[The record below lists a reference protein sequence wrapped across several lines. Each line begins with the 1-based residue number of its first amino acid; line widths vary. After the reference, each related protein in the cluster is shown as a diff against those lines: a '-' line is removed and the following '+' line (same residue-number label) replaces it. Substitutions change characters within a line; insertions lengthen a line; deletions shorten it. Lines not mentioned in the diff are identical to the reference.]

1 MDFYEQ
7 GRKLGLKGN
16 KLYEFAMEKRQRQHE
31 LEIKRLEL
39 QREREREQREK
50 EEREQER
57 QREKEREEREAKIK
71 EKEIELK
78 EKEIRAQIELARIQ
92 QGQANP
98 DREQQVPKC
107 LKIPSFV
114 ESKDQIDTY
123 LARFKWFAK
132 SMKWREE
139 DWAIRLS
146 ALLTGDAL
154 EAYTRL
160 SDDDAAKYETVKE
173 ALLLCYNFT
182 DKGYR
187 QRFRECRPKPGETPR
202 QFVARLSSYLRKW
215 VELSG
220 KGVDYNGLHE
230 LIVQEQFLDACPK
243 ELATFLEEQKQQTL
257 NDLIEAADRYLKAHN
272 KTFGPPKKHLQR
284 DGYQEDDIQ
293 QEPTPHS
300 DVKKGCFVCDAL
312 GHKAV
317 DCPELK
323 RIRQA
328 RSKSSQ
334 RQG

>member
-1 MDFYEQ
+1 
-7 GRKLGLKGN
+7 
-16 KLYEFAMEKRQRQHE
+16 
-31 LEIKRLEL
+31 
-39 QREREREQREK
+39 
-50 EEREQER
+50 
-57 QREKEREEREAKIK
+57 
-71 EKEIELK
+71 
-78 EKEIRAQIELARIQ
+78 
-92 QGQANP
+92 
-98 DREQQVPKC
+98 
-107 LKIPSFV
+107 
-114 ESKDQIDTY
+114 
-123 LARFKWFAK
+123 
-132 SMKWREE
+132 MKWREE

-182 DKGYR
+182 DKGYC

-220 KGVDYNGLHE
+220 KGVDYNCLHE
-230 LIVQEQFLDACPK
+230 LIVKEQFLDACLK
-243 ELATFLEEQKQQTL
+243 DLATFLEEQKQQTL
-257 NDLIEAADRYLKAHN
+257 NDLIEAADRYLKAHG
-272 KTFGPPKKHLQR
+272 KTFGPPKKQLQR
-284 DGYQEDDIQ
+284 DGHQENDIQ

-317 DCPELK
+317 DCPEVK

-328 RSKSSQ
+328 RSKNSQ
-334 RQG
+334 RQGCGGCSAYTMATERIQTGVEFDEDDWETSSLQDEDDEKDPVTVGYVEGREVSVLRDTGAINCSLVRKDLVPPGKFTGKTKWLRFADTEKRTEVPMARI